1 MSGLAR
7 LSLWLRALLR
17 RRRVESELDRELR
30 LHLELETDENVRR
43 GMAPDEARRRALVAF
58 GGVEQTKEAVRDERE
73 TRWLDEISADLRYAL
88 RGFRRQPWFAA
99 TAVLLLALGIGA
111 NVAIFSVVHRLILRP
126 LPFPDGNRM
135 VFLQATSGHGALIS
149 GSRRQFV
156 DDWRARARDVVD
168 ITMVDERPYAI
179 GDTARSP
186 ERAWGAA
193 IPPGALAF
201 TGTHPALGRDIAA
214 QDTLMN
220 APPVALLSDG
230 LWQRLFGASR
240 SALGRTILLDGTPH
254 TIIGVMPPDF
264 RIPFIDGNAVFTA
277 LPPATAGDQELTV
290 IAKLAEHRDVDDA
303 NRELAGVFN
312 SIPRPKNSISD
323 PPRLLRAVDLLSRQ
337 YRLIVEILFGAVGFV
352 LLIACANVANLVLAR
367 AWSRQREFAVRAA
380 MGAGAARLVRQV
392 FTESILLAIVAG
404 ALSLAV
410 ATLALRL
417 IVAAQPPNSTELNS
431 ARLDG
436 PVLAWSLAISIAA
449 GLVFGLAPALFLAR
463 RDSAEVLKDG
473 TRTATGSRA
482 ARHVRS
488 GLVVLEV
495 ALSVVLLI
503 GSGLL
508 IRTLVAMQRMD
519 FGIEPRHLAA
529 VSLRLT
535 DKQFTLEGKRDAL
548 HALLDRVRAVPG
560 VEQATLA
567 ERLPPD
573 HITGASPIE
582 IEGRTVGVGD
592 SLSSFI
598 LNGGPSD
605 FFSVLGMQMI
615 AGRGFA
621 DDADSHRPVSSSEV
635 VIGESFAKRFWPNGG
650 AVGARIRPFAN
661 LPWMTVVGV
670 VRDIR
675 GPGDERLPWHPQ
687 LFMAMPAASRPSV
700 STLSFAP
707 AARADASADHRG
719 DSRGESADRGRRAAT
734 ADAQFTHFMSMHRF
748 TLTLLGA
755 FASLALVLAV
765 VGLHSVVAY
774 SVNQRSR
781 EIGVRMA
788 LGAAA
793 TDVVGLV
800 VRQAMALAL
809 IGVGVGAV
817 AGVAASRALRSMLY
831 GVGTTDPGD
840 DPLCGDRAGRGS
852 AHGGVRASEAGG
864 EGQSGGSTASGLICC
879 QRPSRSD
886 ARPHRRA
893 NFSPC
898 TPS

>member
-7 LSLWLRALLR
+7 LTLWLRALLR
-17 RRRVESELDRELR
+17 RRRIESELDRELR
-30 LHLELETDENVRR
+30 LHLDLEMEENIRR
-43 GMAPDEARRRALVAF
+43 GMTPDEARRRALVAF
-58 GGVEQTKEAVRDERE
+58 GGVEQTKDAVRDERE
-73 TRWLDEISADLRYAL
+73 TRWLDEISADVRYAV
-88 RGFRRQPWFAA
+88 RGFRRQPWFTA
-99 TAVLLLALGIGA
+99 TAVVLLALGIGA

-135 VFLQATSGHGALIS
+135 VLLHVTAGHGALVA
-149 GSRRQFV
+149 GSRRQFI
-156 DDWRARARDVVD
+156 DDWRARARNVVD
-168 ITMVDERPYAI
+168 ITMVDERAYSI

-201 TGTHPALGRDIAA
+201 TGLHPALGRDIAA
-214 QDTLMN
+214 QDTLAN
-220 APPVALLSDG
+220 APPVALLSDA

-254 TIIGVMPPDF
+254 TIIGVLPPDF
-264 RIPFIDGNAVFTA
+264 RIPFIDGKAVFTA
-277 LPPATAGDQELTV
+277 LPAATPDDREITA
-290 IAKLAEHRDVDDA
+290 IAKLADHHDVDDA
-303 NRELAGVFN
+303 NRELAGIFN

-323 PPRLLRAVDLLSRQ
+323 PPRLLRAVDLLGRQ

-392 FTESILLAIVAG
+392 FTESILLAIVG
-404 ALSLAV
+404 GTLSLAV
-410 ATLALRL
+410 AVLALRL
-417 IVAAQPPNSTELNS
+417 IIAAQPPNSTELNS
-431 ARLDG
+431 ATLNG
-436 PVLAWSLAISIAA
+436 PVFAWSAAMSVAA

-463 RDSAEVLKDG
+463 RAAAEVLKDG
-473 TRTATGSRA
+473 ARTATGSRA

-519 FGIEPRHLAA
+519 YGIEPQHLAA

-535 DKQFTLEGKRDAL
+535 DKRFTLDGKRDAL

-560 VEQATLA
+560 VERATLA
-567 ERLPPD
+567 DRLPPD
-573 HITGASPIE
+573 YVTGAGQIE

-592 SLSSFI
+592 SLSSFV

-605 FFSVLGMQMI
+605 FFSVLGMHMI

-621 DDADSHRPVSSSEV
+621 DDPTPTDVQAASEV
-635 VIGESFAKRFWPNGG
+635 VVGESFAKRFWPNGG
-650 AVGARIRPFAN
+650 AVGARIRPFSG
-661 LPWMTVVGV
+661 LPWKTVVGV
-670 VRDIR
+670 VRDIHE
-675 GPGDERLPWHPQ
+675 PGDERRPWHPQ
-687 LFMAMPAASRPSV
+687 LFMTMPAASAHPFLVFRSHQPLERMLPPI
-700 STLSFAP
+700 T
-707 AARADASADHRG
+707 AAIHEANPLIAVGA
-719 DSRGESADRGRRAAT
+719 AAT

-755 FASLALVLAV
+755 FASLALVLAI

-774 SVNQRSR
+774 SVGQRSR

-793 TDVVGLV
+793 TNVVALV
-800 VRQAMALAL
+800 VRQAMTLTL
-809 IGVGVGAV
+809 VGVGVGAV

-831 GVGTTDPGD
+831 GVGTTDPVTI
-840 DPLCGDRAGRGS
+840 AGV
-852 AHGGVRASEAGG
+852 AILLVGGALVAAY
-864 EGQSGGSTASGLICC
+864 A
-879 QRPSRSD
+879 P
-886 ARPHRRA
+886 ARRA
-893 NFSPC
+893 AQVNPVEALRAD
-898 TPS
+898 

>member
-1 MSGLAR
+1 MTSEWSVTENNREAKYYRLTAAGRRALATELDDWRRFVGAVELVLVAKEADAMSGLAR

-30 LHLELETDENVRR
+30 LHLELETEENVRR

-88 RGFRRQPWFAA
+88 RGFERQPWFAA

-156 DDWRARARDVVD
+156 DDWRARARNVVD
-168 ITMVDERPYAI
+168 ITMVDERAYSI

-201 TGTHPALGRDIAA
+201 TGVHPALGRDIAA
-214 QDTLMN
+214 
-220 APPVALLSDG
+220 AGHAHE
-230 LWQRLFGASR
+230 RAARGAVERRSCGSAYSARHGRR
-240 SALGRTILLDGTPH
+240 SAARFYSTARH
-254 TIIGVMPPDF
+254 TRSSVCCRPTSAF
-264 RIPFIDGNAVFTA
+264 RSSAAA
-277 LPPATAGDQELTV
+277 LCSPRFRRRPAGDREITA
-290 IAKLAEHRDVDDA
+290 IAKLADHRDVDDA

-323 PPRLLRAVDLLSRQ
+323 PPRLLRAVDLLGRQ
-337 YRLIVEILFGAVGFV
+337 YRLIVEVLFGAVGFV

-367 AWSRQREFAVRAA
+367 AWARQREFAVRAA

-410 ATLALRL
+410 AALALRL
-417 IVAAQPPNSTELNS
+417 IVAAQPPHSTELNS

-436 PVLAWSLAISIAA
+436 AVLVWSLAISIVA

-473 TRTATGSRA
+473 TRTATGSRT

-529 VSLRLT
+529 VSLSLT

-548 HALLDRVRAVPG
+548 HVLLDRVRAVPG

-567 ERLPPD
+567 DRLPPD
-573 HITGASPIE
+573 YVTGASPIE
-582 IEGRTVGVGD
+582 IQGRTVGMG
-592 SLSSFI
+592 
-598 LNGGPSD
+598 
-605 FFSVLGMQMI
+605 
-615 AGRGFA
+615 
-621 DDADSHRPVSSSEV
+621 
-635 VIGESFAKRFWPNGG
+635 
-650 AVGARIRPFAN
+650 
-661 LPWMTVVGV
+661 
-670 VRDIR
+670 
-675 GPGDERLPWHPQ
+675 
-687 LFMAMPAASRPSV
+687 
-700 STLSFAP
+700 
-707 AARADASADHRG
+707 
-719 DSRGESADRGRRAAT
+719 
-734 ADAQFTHFMSMHRF
+734 
-748 TLTLLGA
+748 
-755 FASLALVLAV
+755 
-765 VGLHSVVAY
+765 
-774 SVNQRSR
+774 
-781 EIGVRMA
+781 
-788 LGAAA
+788 
-793 TDVVGLV
+793 
-800 VRQAMALAL
+800 
-809 IGVGVGAV
+809 
-817 AGVAASRALRSMLY
+817 
-831 GVGTTDPGD
+831 
-840 DPLCGDRAGRGS
+840 
-852 AHGGVRASEAGG
+852 
-864 EGQSGGSTASGLICC
+864 
-879 QRPSRSD
+879 
-886 ARPHRRA
+886 
-893 NFSPC
+893 
-898 TPS
+898 

>member
-1 MSGLAR
+1 MSGFAR

-17 RRRVESELDRELR
+17 RHRVESELDRELR
-30 LHLELETDENVRR
+30 LHLELETEENVRR

-73 TRWLDEISADLRYAL
+73 TRWLDEISADVRYAL

-135 VFLQATSGHGALIS
+135 VFLQATSGHGALSS

-168 ITMVDERPYAI
+168 ITTVDERHYAV

-277 LPPATAGDQELTV
+277 LPPATAGDQELLV
-290 IAKLAEHRDVDDA
+290 IAKLAEHHDVDDA

-323 PPRLLRAVDLLSRQ
+323 PPRLLRGVDLLSRQ

-404 ALSLAV
+404 TLSLAV
-410 ATLALRL
+410 AALALHL

-473 TRTATGSRA
+473 ARTATGSRA

-508 IRTLVAMQRMD
+508 IRTLVAMQHMD

-535 DKQFTLEGKRDAL
+535 DKQFTLEGKRGAL

-573 HITGASPIE
+573 YITGASPIE

-621 DDADSHRPVSSSEV
+621 DDATPTDAYSSSEV

-687 LFMAMPAASRPSV
+687 LFMAMPAAYARPFLLFRSRQPLERILPRI
-700 STLSFAP
+700 T
-707 AARADASADHRG
+707 AAIHEANPLIAVGTS
-719 DSRGESADRGRRAAT
+719 AT
-734 ADAQFTHFMSMHRF
+734 ADAQFSHFMSMHRF

-800 VRQAMALAL
+800 VRQAMTLAL

-831 GVGTTDPGD
+831 GVGTTDPVTIVCVAIV
-840 DPLCGDRAGRGS
+840 LV
-852 AHGGVRASEAGG
+852 GGALA
-864 EGQSGGSTASGLICC
+864 AAYA
-879 QRPSRSD
+879 P
-886 ARPHRRA
+886 ARRA
-893 NFSPC
+893 AKVNPVEALRAD
-898 TPS
+898 

>member
-7 LSLWLRALLR
+7 LTLWLRALLR
-17 RRRVESELDRELR
+17 RRHVESELDRELR
-30 LHLELETDENVRR
+30 LHLELETEENIRR
-43 GMAPDEARRRALVAF
+43 GMTLGEARRRALVSF

-73 TRWLDEISADLRYAL
+73 TRWLDEVSADVRYAL

-126 LPFPDGNRM
+126 LPFPDGPRM
-135 VFLQATSGHGALIS
+135 VFLQRTSGHGALS
-149 GSRRQFV
+149 AGSRRQFV

-168 ITMVDERPYAI
+168 ITMVDEEQYAI

-186 ERAWGAA
+186 ERAWGVA

-201 TGTHPALGRDIAA
+201 SGAHPALGRDIAA

-230 LWQRLFGASR
+230 LRQRLFGASR
-240 SALGRTILLDGTPH
+240 SALGRTILLDGRPH
-254 TIIGVMPPDF
+254 TIIGVMPPEF

-277 LPPATAGDQELTV
+277 LPPAAANDGELLT
-290 IAKLAEHRDVDDA
+290 IAKLAEHHDVDDA
-303 NRELAGVFN
+303 NRELLGIFN

-323 PPRLLRAVDLLSRQ
+323 PPRLLRGVDLLSRQ

-367 AWSRQREFAVRAA
+367 AWGRQREFAVRAA

-410 ATLALRL
+410 AKLALRL
-417 IVAAQPPNSTELNS
+417 IVAAQPPNSTELNG

-436 PVLAWSLAISIAA
+436 PVLAWSVAISVAA

-519 FGIEPRHLAA
+519 FGIEPKHLAA

-535 DKQFTLEGKRDAL
+535 DKQLTLEGRRDAL
-548 HALLDRVRAVPG
+548 HALLERVRAVPG

-567 ERLPPD
+567 DRLPPD
-573 HITGASPIE
+573 YITGASPIE
-582 IEGRTVGVGD
+582 IEGRTVGIAD
-592 SLSSFI
+592 SLSSFV

-605 FFSVLGMQMI
+605 FFTVLGMHI
-615 AGRGFA
+615 VAGRGFA
-621 DDADSHRPVSSSEV
+621 DDLTPTDQHGSSEV

-675 GPGDERLPWHPQ
+675 GPGDERRAWHPQ
-687 LFMAMPAASRPSV
+687 LFMAMPAAYARPFLLFRSHQPLERMLPPI
-700 STLSFAP
+700 T
-707 AARADASADHRG
+707 AAIHEANPLIGVGS
-719 DSRGESADRGRRAAT
+719 SAT

-774 SVNQRSR
+774 SVHQRSR

-817 AGVAASRALRSMLY
+817 AGVAASRTLRSMLY
-831 GVGTTDPGD
+831 GVGTTDPVTIVVVAIV
-840 DPLCGDRAGRGS
+840 LV
-852 AHGGVRASEAGG
+852 GGAL
-864 EGQSGGSTASGLICC
+864 TAAYA
-879 QRPSRSD
+879 P
-886 ARPHRRA
+886 ARRA
-893 NFSPC
+893 AKINPVEALRAD
-898 TPS
+898 